1 VRVCKIVARLWLEH
15 RIWKILRKG
24 IIRMCAVRRE
34 AAVHAGQG
42 TLCRRWWMMALGW
55 RGGENWR
62 SASVTGKG
70 VDKRVVNAMDAVHWT
85 LDGSGAG
92 RRYACS

>member
-1 VRVCKIVARLWLEH
+1 
-15 RIWKILRKG
+15 
-24 IIRMCAVRRE
+24 
-34 AAVHAGQG
+34 
-42 TLCRRWWMMALGW
+42 MALGW